1 MAEALTYTRLST
13 KPNRQEGR
21 IMIKHIVMLKF
32 KPEVSQEQQVELAKM
47 SVEALGKIPGVK
59 NVIAGQALD
68 IEGKPAFDGALFVD
82 FADEDSFKA
91 YLEHPMHRVAEAQL
105 PALCSDINILN
116 CLY

>member
-21 IMIKHIVMLKF
+21 IMVRHVVMLKF

-59 NVIAGQALD
+59 NIIAGQALD
-68 IEGKPAFDGALFVD
+68 IGGKPEFDGVLFVD

-91 YLEHPMHRVAEAQL
+91 YLENPMHKLAEAQL
-105 PALCSDINILN
+105 PAMCSDIKIMNF
-116 CLY
+116 LY

>member
-13 KPNRQEGR
+13 KPSEQERR
-21 IMIKHIVMLKF
+21 IMIKHVVMLKF

-59 NVIAGQALD
+59 NIVAGQALD
-68 IEGKPAFDGALFVD
+68 IEGEPAFDGALFVD
-82 FADEDSFKA
+82 FDDENSFKE

>member
-21 IMIKHIVMLKF
+21 IMIRHVVMLKF
-32 KPEVSQEQQVELAKM
+32 KPEISQEKQIELAKM
-47 SVEALGKIPGVK
+47 SVETLGQIPGVK
-59 NVIAGQALD
+59 NIIAGQSMD
-68 IEGKPAFDGALFVD
+68 IEGKPTFDGALFVD

-91 YLEHPMHRVAEAQL
+91 YLENPIHRLAEAQL

>member
-13 KPNRQEGR
+13 KPSKQEGR
-21 IMIKHIVMLKF
+21 IMIRHVVMLKF

-47 SVEALGKIPGVK
+47 SVETLGQIPSVQ
-59 NVIAGQALD
+59 NIIAGQSMD

-91 YLEHPMHRVAEAQL
+91 YIENPIHRLAEAQL

>member
-1 MAEALTYTRLST
+1 MAEALTYARLST
-13 KPNRQEGR
+13 KPSRQEGR
-21 IMIKHIVMLKF
+21 IMIRHVVMLKF

-47 SVEALGKIPGVK
+47 SVGALGQIPGVK
-59 NVIAGQALD
+59 NIIAGQALD

-91 YLEHPMHRVAEAQL
+91 YLEHPMHRAAEAQL
-105 PALCSDINILN
+105 PVVCSDIKILT